1 MAPRKPAKPPLATP
15 ATPVAKRA
23 AVAPV
28 EKPTSACGCGGCA
41 PTVPGLCR
49 MLVTCPLGKHLCTR
63 SFWAASVVAF
73 LVIFASDW
81 LINSHF
87 LVADY
92 VATSA
97 FWRAEGDIRS
107 SLLVLTQAVT
117 AMAYAAIVLGM
128 GHATRW
134 WGSLVS
140 GVMAAVPVAMVSVNT
155 YAMMPFAESTI
166 PAAWALTALL
176 QGGLVGVAICA
187 TLKASRAPE
196 THTDCTCGCGD
207 TCTCKPKTLH

>member
-1 MAPRKPAKPPLATP
+1 MAPRQPAKKPVAKARPKATP
-15 ATPVAKRA
+15 AVLQTAAQPVA
-23 AVAPV
+23 
-28 EKPTSACGCGGCA
+28 SCGCA
-41 PTVPGLCR
+41 SSTSRLPAWCR
-49 MLVTCPLGKHLCTR
+49 MLKACPLGKHLCTR
-63 SFWAASVVAF
+63 SFWAASVTAF

-117 AMAYAAIVLGM
+117 AMAYAVLVLGM

-176 QGGLVGVAICA
+176 QGGLVGLTICA

-196 THTDCTCGCGD
+196 THADCTCGCGD
-207 TCTCKPKTLH
+207 TCTCAPKTLH